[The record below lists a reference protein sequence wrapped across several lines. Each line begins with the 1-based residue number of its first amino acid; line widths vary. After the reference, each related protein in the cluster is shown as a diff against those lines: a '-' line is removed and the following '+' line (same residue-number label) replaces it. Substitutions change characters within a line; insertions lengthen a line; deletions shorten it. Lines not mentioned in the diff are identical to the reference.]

1 MKEYNPFSTLLSFD
15 FTSFRIGAKTD
26 NLIESRQSFERE
38 VHGSGMEL
46 AMHRIFQ
53 KRGRRMADL
62 GNPYGIQSSEGG
74 QEKRAS
80 DHPISEVVGFFS
92 TNFFILSALLLY

>member
-1 MKEYNPFSTLLSFD
+1 MKEYNPSSTLLSFD
-15 FTSFRIGAKTD
+15 LTSFRAKTD

-53 KRGRRMADL
+53 KRGRRRADL

>member
-46 AMHRIFQ
+46 AMPRIFQ
-53 KRGRRMADL
+53 KRGRRRADL
-62 GNPYGIQSSEGG
+62 GNPYVIQ
-74 QEKRAS
+74 
-80 DHPISEVVGFFS
+80 
-92 TNFFILSALLLY
+92 